1 MIIEDR
7 EINTEK
13 QDTKSRAFEK
23 GSMTDR
29 PLAGLTEGHREDADS
44 ESQRGNGEHVLLVLR
59 IKIILRED
67 YEHLYANK
75 LNNLD

>member
-29 PLAGLTEGHREDADS
+29 PLAGLTEDTEKTQITKARDEM
-44 ESQRGNGEHVLLVLR
+44 GNM
-59 IKIILRED
+59 
-67 YEHLYANK
+67 YYWF
-75 LNNLD
+75 

>member
-29 PLAGLTEGHREDADS
+29 PLAGLTEGHREDTDS
-44 ESQRGNGEHVLLVLR
+44 
-59 IKIILRED
+59 
-67 YEHLYANK
+67 
-75 LNNLD
+75 